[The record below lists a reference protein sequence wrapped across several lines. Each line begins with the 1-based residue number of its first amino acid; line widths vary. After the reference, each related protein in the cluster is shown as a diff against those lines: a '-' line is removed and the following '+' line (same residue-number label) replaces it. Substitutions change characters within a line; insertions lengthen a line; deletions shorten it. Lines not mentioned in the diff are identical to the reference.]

1 MESYSKKTGKKFT
14 GKFAETAVKIGIASE
29 NLEGKKQEETPA
41 KPSKVAKPAKVDKP
55 AKVKTKKDKTIV
67 EPKQV
72 NVPSKSKANKDDKTI
87 MVSDQVKGMV
97 SSEPKNTTKIPKNIS
112 KAKITTKVKK

>member
-41 KPSKVAKPAKVDKP
+41 KPSKVAKP